1 MTEAAADAAAR
12 LARARARLVL
22 DRPFLGALALQ
33 LPAEAAG
40 SWCRSTATDGRRLYY
55 APAWIARLGEAEL
68 QSALCREALH
78 CALGH
83 LHRRG
88 RRRRRRWQAACDYAV
103 HALLAA
109 EGMPLPEGAL
119 HEPQFAGLAA
129 EEIYP
134 CLDELA
140 ERDGQELRLRDE
152 GAPAGG
158 GAPRP
163 LAGAEREELAQ
174 SWRARLERAAA
185 AARNA
190 GTLPAGLERALAP
203 HRKHRLP
210 WRQLLARHAWAAAR
224 ADYSYQRPSTRRE
237 GPAIHPSLRGR
248 GINLA
253 AALDVSGSVPD
264 AELAA
269 FLGELD
275 ALKGALRARVAVLA
289 CDRALSADSPR
300 VFEPWEPLRPP
311 ARLPGGGGTSFLP
324 VFEWADA
331 QDVRPDLLVYF
342 TDARGRFP
350 AAPPAYPVLWL
361 VRGGAPVPWGE
372 RVQLN

>member
-1 MTEAAADAAAR
+1 MTEPAADPAAR

-33 LPAEAAG
+33 LPLAAAG
-40 SWCRSTATDGRRLYY
+40 GWCRSTATDGRRLYY
-55 APAWIARLGEAEL
+55 APAWAARLGEAEL
-68 QSALCREALH
+68 QSALCRETLH

-109 EGMPLPEGAL
+109 EDMTLPEGAL
-119 HEPQFAGLAA
+119 YEPRFAGLAA
-129 EEIYP
+129 EEIYA
-134 CLDELA
+134 CLDEL
-140 ERDGQELRLRDE
+140 EDLSEQELRLRDE
-152 GAPAGG
+152 GLPADDDAPA
-158 GAPRP
+158 PP
-163 LAGAEREELAQ
+163 AGAEREELAQ
-174 SWRARLERAAA
+174 LWRARLERAAA

-190 GTLPAGLERALAP
+190 GTLPAALERALAP

-224 ADYSYQRPSTRRE
+224 DDYSYRRPSTRRE
-237 GPAIHPSLRGR
+237 GPAIYPSLRGR

-275 ALKGALRARVAVLA
+275 ALKGALRARVSVLA
-289 CDRALSADSPR
+289 CDRELSADSPL

-324 VFEWADA
+324 VFAWADA
-331 QDVRPDLLVYF
+331 QDAAPDLLVYF

-361 VRGGAPVPWGE
+361 VRGTAAVPWGE
-372 RVQLN
+372 RIQLH

>member
-1 MTEAAADAAAR
+1 MTEAAAAR

-33 LPAEAAG
+33 LPVAAAG
-40 SWCRSTATDGRRLYY
+40 DWCRTTATDGRRLYY
-55 APAWIARLGEAEL
+55 APAWVARLGAAEL
-68 QSALCREALH
+68 QSALCRETLH

-88 RRRRRRWQAACDYAV
+88 RRQRRRWQAACDYAV

-134 CLDELA
+134 CLDELE
-140 ERDGQELRLRDE
+140 ERDEQELRLREE
-152 GAPAGG
+152 GPPAGG
-158 GAPRP
+158 GAARP
-163 LAGAEREELAQ
+163 FSDAGREELTQ
-174 SWRARLERAAA
+174 LWRSRLERAAA
-185 AARNA
+185 AAREA
-190 GTLPAGLERALAP
+190 GTLPAQLERALAP
-203 HRKHRLP
+203 HYRHRLP
-210 WRQLLARHAWAAAR
+210 WRQLLARHAWAVAR
-224 ADYSYQRPSTRRE
+224 DDYSYQRPSTRRE

-248 GINLA
+248 GLNLT

-264 AELAA
+264 AALAA

-275 ALKGALRARVAVLA
+275 AMKGALRARVSVLA
-289 CDRALSADSPR
+289 CDRELSADSPR
-300 VFEPWEPLRPP
+300 VFEPWEPLRAP
-311 ARLPGGGGTSFLP
+311 ARLPGGGGTSFAP
-324 VFEWADA
+324 VFAWADA

-350 AAPPAYPVLWL
+350 AAAPAYPVLWL
-361 VRGGAPVPWGE
+361 VRGGAAVPWGE
-372 RVQLN
+372 RIQLN